1 MLSFETRGR
10 VGLITLQRPEVRNAI
25 NREIT
30 VAMES
35 AIDEIESNDEIWAGV
50 IAGDGPVFSAG
61 ADLKVLSAGRRDEL
75 QTERGGFAGL
85 VRRARRKPLI
95 AAVEGPA
102 LAGGFEIVLACDLVV
117 ASSTAS
123 FSLPEV
129 KRSLVAAAGGLFRLP
144 RMLPRNVAL
153 ELLITA
159 EVLGAERAFA
169 LGLVNLLTEPGRAR
183 ESAWEMAE
191 AITENAPL
199 AVQRSRAFML
209 DSLSGV
215 VTDEELWEQSHHAM
229 EEMLASEDGKEG
241 PRAFIEKR
249 RPVWSGR

>member
-10 VGLITLQRPEVRNAI
+10 VGLITLQRPEARNAI
-25 NREIT
+25 NREMT
-30 VAMES
+30 VGMES
-35 AIDEIESNDEIWAGV
+35 AIDEIESNDEIWAAV

-75 QTERGGFAGL
+75 HTERGGFAGL

-123 FSLPEV
+123 FALPEV

-144 RMLPRNVAL
+144 QVLPRNVAL

-159 EVLGAERAFA
+159 EALGAERAFA
-169 LGLVNLLTEPGRAR
+169 LGLVNLLTEPGRER
-183 ESAWEMAE
+183 ESAWQMAE

-209 DSLSGV
+209 SSLSGV
-215 VTDEELWEQSHHAM
+215 ATDEELWEQSNHAM